1 MWHLYDTDFPFR
13 PDAPGIIE
21 KIEEPRDIIPN
32 HIDETLKER
41 KMKYPKI
48 VKALDNMLYL
58 IESIFLIE
66 RHRKQLQTVAF
77 CEIQEMSSRLF
88 DKLHIAIFYH
98 MSKFIRYYEKTSPI

>member
-48 VKALDNMLYL
+48 VKA
-58 IESIFLIE
+58 
-66 RHRKQLQTVAF
+66 
-77 CEIQEMSSRLF
+77 
-88 DKLHIAIFYH
+88 
-98 MSKFIRYYEKTSPI
+98 